1 MGTTIGFLHTAN
13 VHVAT
18 FNALVAEQ
26 SAHIQTCHLVVPS
39 LLEQARSLGVDDL
52 RVRRMVEVA
61 VAELCDG
68 AERPDVI
75 VCTCSTVSG
84 VAEQVPARVAVL
96 RIDRPMAEAAVL
108 AGCRLA
114 VVTAVDSTVTPT
126 ISLLTECAVAAG
138 AVVEIVSVPC
148 SGAWLLFK
156 AGDING
162 YLSALA
168 RHVDGLDASFDVVVL
183 AQASMLRALDHIEP
197 RTGRVV
203 LASPPMAVA
212 AAIALLAM

>member
-1 MGTTIGFLHTAN
+1 MGTTIGFLHTAD

-75 VCTCSTVSG
+75 VCTCSTV
-84 VAEQVPARVAVL
+84 
-96 RIDRPMAEAAVL
+96 
-108 AGCRLA
+108 
-114 VVTAVDSTVTPT
+114 
-126 ISLLTECAVAAG
+126 
-138 AVVEIVSVPC
+138 
-148 SGAWLLFK
+148 
-156 AGDING
+156 
-162 YLSALA
+162 Y
-168 RHVDGLDASFDVVVL
+168 
-183 AQASMLRALDHIEP
+183 
-197 RTGRVV
+197 
-203 LASPPMAVA
+203 
-212 AAIALLAM
+212 